1 LYQQPYIENILQMLR
16 MVNCKSNKV
25 PRVEGTQSLILH
37 MSDQKMDVIIYK
49 KITGKLIQFINTKL
63 YMNSSVNAWFL
74 VELELPHFN
83 IVKHIF
89 SYIKSIANYGILYR
103 KRHNIDLEVFVNV
116 DWVGDI
122 KFRRST

>member
-1 LYQQPYIENILQMLR
+1 MLR

-63 YMNSSVNAWFL
+63 YMNSNVNA
-74 VELELPHFN
+74 
-83 IVKHIF
+83 
-89 SYIKSIANYGILYR
+89 
-103 KRHNIDLEVFVNV
+103 
-116 DWVGDI
+116 
-122 KFRRST
+122 